1 MAPLDT
7 CFKCGKDIKY
17 LYEGIE
23 CDLLDG
29 AVQFTGW
36 AGYGS
41 ANDQHEFDIYI
52 CDDCLKNRRAT
63 QITTY

>member
-7 CFKCGKDIKY
+7 CFKCGKDINY

-52 CDDCLKNRRAT
+52 CDDCLSNRRAT
-63 QITTY
+63 QIITY